1 MQFWLPQTPPLWHA
15 SSISAKIDVY
25 RATCTAYLGLN
36 CVIKVW
42 VFEKDMHLTCAI
54 LTRASSNKTLSAV
67 CAAPTDCLPAGP
79 SAWQSV
85 CSLYN
90 LSVYNLF
97 VYNPSV
103 HNPSVYN
110 LSVYNLPVYNLS
122 VYNLSVNS
130 LFVYDLSV
138 YNLSVYNLSVYN
150 LTVYNLSVYNLY
162 VYNLSVYNLSVYN
175 LPVYDLSIYNL
186 FVYNLRVQR
195 LLLSVL
201 YLSLENQLKWSL
213 HNMQIYTWLAPQ
225 RKSRTFN

>member
-110 LSVYNLPVYNLS
+110 LSVYNLPVY
-122 VYNLSVNS
+122 
-130 LFVYDLSV
+130 
-138 YNLSVYNLSVYN
+138 
-150 LTVYNLSVYNLY
+150 
-162 VYNLSVYNLSVYN
+162 
-175 LPVYDLSIYNL
+175 DLSIYNL

-213 HNMQIYTWLAPQ
+213 HNMQIYTWLNSQQ
-225 RKSRTFN
+225 RSRTLN